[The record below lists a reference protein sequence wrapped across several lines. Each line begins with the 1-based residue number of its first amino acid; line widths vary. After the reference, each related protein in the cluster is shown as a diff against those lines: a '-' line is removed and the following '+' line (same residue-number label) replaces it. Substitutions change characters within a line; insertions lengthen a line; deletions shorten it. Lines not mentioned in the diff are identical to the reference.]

1 MYSFSSPYAYG
12 TATPISTSSENTAS
26 EVRDNFSILP
36 VKLRSSKGM
45 TFAYGY
51 LGVEVF
57 PAYKAH

>member
-1 MYSFSSPYAYG
+1 MEQLLILAHQTRIQPRKLE
-12 TATPISTSSENTAS
+12 TTSDAI
-26 EVRDNFSILP
+26 VSILP

-45 TFAYGY
+45 ALAYGY